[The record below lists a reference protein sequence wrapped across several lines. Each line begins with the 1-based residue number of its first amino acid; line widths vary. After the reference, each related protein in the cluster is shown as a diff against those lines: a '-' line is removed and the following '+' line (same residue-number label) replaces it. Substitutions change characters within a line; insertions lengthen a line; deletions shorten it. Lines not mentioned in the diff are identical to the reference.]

1 MKARIVDEHS
11 KAHEVSHPSEPER
24 MLKDCTE
31 AATEELS
38 RNTIELKEKKKKS
51 EAQEEGERI
60 KKKKTR
66 KTITRGC
73 ILKKTTEGRRGGF

>member
-38 RNTIELKEKKKKS
+38 RNTIELKEKKRRVKP
-51 EAQEEGERI
+51 
-60 KKKKTR
+60 KKKLRESRRR
-66 KTITRGC
+66 KQ
-73 ILKKTTEGRRGGF
+73 ERRSPEDAY